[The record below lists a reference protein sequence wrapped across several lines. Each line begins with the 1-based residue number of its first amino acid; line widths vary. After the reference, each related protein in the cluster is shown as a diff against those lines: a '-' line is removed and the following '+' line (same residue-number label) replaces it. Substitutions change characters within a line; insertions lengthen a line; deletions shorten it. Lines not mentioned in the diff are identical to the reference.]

1 MPETVPA
8 DDVNKGMA
16 PDPSSVRPNPPKGEV
31 MITDD
36 HVVALNLAVA
46 YSPAGVAFVDDAW
59 RFTYVNAAI
68 CRILA
73 TTAEDLL
80 GTCAGTIAHLRD
92 RAQAQ
97 QTAHIVSAGIRQA
110 LVVEELATRSDG
122 STVEIR
128 IEVRGIYNGDVM
140 TSAVILAEEL
150 DANRVSA
157 STIAHQTL
165 GSAAPFPNR
174 SQVTSFIT
182 DAVRHVT
189 PEAGLG
195 LLLLDVDHFK
205 RVNDGLGHDEGDRLL
220 NEIASRLRK
229 ACRTTDLAAR
239 FGSDEF
245 VVIARGITS
254 PESTKAIVEKI
265 EGALSRPVV
274 LAGRAVIVS
283 ASIGITCTFDASKPA
298 LELLQEADSA
308 MYRAKELGR
317 RQSAFF
323 DHDLRTRSLER
334 IELENDLRRALDN
347 DELMLHFQPIMDLRT
362 GEMSSSEAL
371 VRWEHPQRGLILPGA
386 FIPIAEETGLIIPLG
401 ERVLNLALAANSRW
415 KKFAGLA
422 GRSRIGV
429 NLSLRQLAQPGF
441 IAMVENLLC
450 WYGASPADI
459 VFEVTESTLYT
470 DIADAVSQL
479 TELRQMGFEIAIDDF
494 GTGFASLSALQEL
507 PVTAVKIDRSFVR
520 NIEHSHRNEAMV
532 AATIR
537 MAHDLGLA
545 TTAEGIETADDLAT
559 IQRLGCRYAQGY
571 YFARPMPEHEL
582 VAQHATMPNLQSA
595 LV

>member
-1 MPETVPA
+1 
-8 DDVNKGMA
+8 
-16 PDPSSVRPNPPKGEV
+16 

-36 HVVALNLAVA
+36 HLVALNLAVA
-46 YSPAGVAFVDDAW
+46 HSPAGVAFVDDAW

-97 QTAHIVSAGIRQA
+97 QTAHIVSAGIREA

-122 STVEIR
+122 STVQIR

-140 TSAVILAEEL
+140 TAAVILAEEL

-157 STIAHQTL
+157 STIARQTL
-165 GSAAPFPNR
+165 GSASPFPNR
-174 SQVTSFIT
+174 SQVTSFIS
-182 DAVRHVT
+182 DAIRHAT

-195 LLLLDVDHFK
+195 LLLLDIDHFK

-245 VVIARGITS
+245 VVIARGIAS
-254 PESTKAIVEKI
+254 PESTRAIVEKI
-265 EGALSRPVV
+265 EAALSRPVV

-283 ASIGITCTFDASKPA
+283 ASIGITCTFDSSKPA
-298 LELLQEADSA
+298 VELLQEADTA

-323 DHDLRTRSLER
+323 DHDLRARSLER
-334 IELENDLRRALDN
+334 IELENDLRRALDS
-347 DELMLHFQPIMDLRT
+347 DELTLHFQPIVDLQT
-362 GEMSSSEAL
+362 GEMSSWEAL
-371 VRWEHPQRGLILPGA
+371 VRWEHPRRGLILPGA

-401 ERVLNLALAANSRW
+401 ERVLSLALAANSRW
-415 KKFAGLA
+415 KKLVGLA

-459 VFEVTESTLYT
+459 FFEVTESTLYT

-479 TELRQMGFEIAIDDF
+479 TELRQMGFKIAIDDF

-507 PVTAVKIDRSFVR
+507 PVTAVKVDRSFVR
-520 NIEHSHRNEAMV
+520 DIDHSHRNEAMV

-545 TTAEGIETADDLAT
+545 TIAEGVETADDLAT

-571 YFARPMPEHEL
+571 YFARPMPEHDV
-582 VAQHATMPNLQSA
+582 VACYAA
-595 LV
+595 LPTAV

>member
-1 MPETVPA
+1 
-8 DDVNKGMA
+8 
-16 PDPSSVRPNPPKGEV
+16 
-31 MITDD
+31 MITED
-36 HVVALNLAVA
+36 HGAPPRETATPTDACEPRPASADLVALNLAVA
-46 YSPAGVAFVDDAW
+46 HSPSGIAFVDDAW
-59 RFTYVNAAI
+59 RFTYVNEVI

-73 TTAEDLL
+73 TTAEELL

-97 QTAHIVSAGIRQA
+97 QTAHIDGAGIREA

-128 IEVRGIYNGDVM
+128 IEVRGIYDGDAM

-157 STIAHQTL
+157 STIARKTL
-165 GSAAPFPNR
+165 GSVAPFPNR
-174 SQVTSFIT
+174 SQVTAFIS
-182 DAVRHVT
+182 DAIRHAT

-220 NEIASRLRK
+220 NEIASRLLK

-254 PESTKAIVEKI
+254 PESTRAIVEKI

-283 ASIGITCTFDASKPA
+283 ASIGITCTFDASKSA
-298 LELLQEADSA
+298 LELLQEADTA

-334 IELENDLRRALDN
+334 IGLENDLRRALDC
-347 DELMLHFQPIMDLRT
+347 DELTLHFQPIVDLLT

-371 VRWEHPQRGLILPGA
+371 VRWEHPKRGLILPGA
-386 FIPIAEETGLIIPLG
+386 FIPIAVETGLIVPLG
-401 ERVLNLALAANSRW
+401 ERVLSLALAANSRW

-422 GRSRIGV
+422 GRTRIGV

-450 WYGASPADI
+450 WYGASPADV
-459 VFEVTESTLYT
+459 VFEVSESTLYT

-507 PVTAVKIDRSFVR
+507 PVTTVKIDRSFVR

-545 TTAEGIETADDLAT
+545 TIAEGVETVDDLAT
-559 IQRLGCRYAQGY
+559 IRRLGCRYAQGY
-571 YFARPMPEHEL
+571 HLARPMPEHEL
-582 VAQHATMPNLQSA
+582 VAQHATMPNLQAA

>member
-1 MPETVPA
+1 
-8 DDVNKGMA
+8 
-16 PDPSSVRPNPPKGEV
+16 

-36 HVVALNLAVA
+36 HLIALNLAVA
-46 YSPAGVAFVDDAW
+46 HSPAGVAFVDDAW
-59 RFTYVNAAI
+59 HCTYVNEAF

-73 TTAEDLL
+73 TTADELL
-80 GTCAGTIAHLRD
+80 GTGPTTITRLRD
-92 RAQAQ
+92 RAFAQ
-97 QTAHIVSAGIRQA
+97 SAHLVSAGSREA

-128 IEVRGIYNGDVM
+128 IEIRGIYEGDVM
-140 TSAVILAEEL
+140 TSAVILVEEH
-150 DANRVSA
+150 DVNRVSA
-157 STIAHQTL
+157 SSIAHKPL
-165 GSAAPFPNR
+165 GSLTPFPNR
-174 SQVTSFIT
+174 NQITSFIT
-182 DAVRHVT
+182 DAIRVAT

-195 LLLLDVDHFK
+195 LLLIDIDHFK

-245 VVIARGITS
+245 VVISRGIAS
-254 PESTKAIVEKI
+254 PESTRAIVEKI
-265 EGALSRPVV
+265 EAALSRPVV

-283 ASIGITCTFDASKPA
+283 ASIGITCTFDGSKSA
-298 LELLQEADSA
+298 VELLQEADTA

-323 DHDLRTRSLER
+323 DHGLRARSLER
-334 IELENDLRRALDN
+334 IELENDLRRALDS
-347 DELMLHFQPIMDLRT
+347 DELTLHFQPIVDLQT
-362 GEMSSSEAL
+362 GEMSSWEAL
-371 VRWEHPQRGLILPGA
+371 VRWEHPRRGLILPGA

-401 ERVLNLALAANSRW
+401 ERVLSLALAANSRW
-415 KKFAGLA
+415 KKLVGLA

-459 VFEVTESTLYT
+459 VFEVTESMLYT
-470 DIADAVSQL
+470 GIADAVSQL
-479 TELRQMGFEIAIDDF
+479 TELRQMGFKIAIDDF
-494 GTGFASLSALQEL
+494 GSGFASLSALQEL

-520 NIEHSHRNEAMV
+520 DIDHSHRNEAMV

-545 TTAEGIETADDLAT
+545 TIAEGIETADDLAT

-571 YFARPMPEHEL
+571 YFARPMPEHDV
-582 VAQHATMPNLQSA
+582 VARYAA
-595 LV
+595 LPTAVCAAGIWSGR